1 MKQYGILL
9 ALLSKTVVVLSHEIV
24 KPSNLRGE
32 PDYYYTTT
40 FADDDAVDPFI
51 AVEAPNDEDQND
63 NNDGHHEVVRGG
75 AVLLHEDLCQ
85 DIRRARI
92 QTCTNNCVTRSTG
105 SKTRYQCRV
114 QCTAKYQNNG
124 TGRESTGPGKYH
136 TIAPTPTPPS
146 RGRIACIQNCS
157 ARGGSVEVQRMC
169 KAKCPVPEKFDW
181 ELC

>member
-1 MKQYGILL
+1 MK
-9 ALLSKTVVVLSHEIV
+9 
-24 KPSNLRGE
+24 
-32 PDYYYTTT
+32 YYTTT
-40 FADDDAVDPFI
+40 FADDEAVDPFI
-51 AVEAPNDEDQND
+51 AIESPNDEDQNGS
-63 NNDGHHEVVRGG
+63 DGYHEVVRGG

-92 QTCTNNCVTRSTG
+92 QTCTNNCVTRSAG

-124 TGRESTGPGKYH
+124 TGRESTGPGKH
-136 TIAPTPTPPS
+136 FTIAPTPTPPS

-157 ARGGSVEVQRMC
+157 ARGGSVEVQRTC
-169 KAKCPVPEKFDW
+169 KAKCPVPDEFDW